1 MLDQLLE
8 ADLDVLEGTGDS
20 DVAHHV
26 RDCARCQAIARQ
38 IVGDTR
44 SLAVAVADT
53 RTVTTILPITAAPS
67 VARRRSHSRLA
78 IVAGVAAAL
87 GGMVVAREW
96 PHRAPI
102 AVRLPP
108 RVATLEPQPPDT
120 LDLAKAPA
128 RVIASRPAPPRRA
141 IPAPRPR
148 ATAGAREAE
157 SLLASGASQVAATV
171 AERTIAKPIAQPSAV
186 VAVRM
191 DTTTDGALGG
201 TIAVE
206 PPTGVRANIIRT
218 PNPSVTVVWLYQ

>member
-87 GGMVVAREW
+87 GG
-96 PHRAPI
+96 
-102 AVRLPP
+102 
-108 RVATLEPQPPDT
+108 
-120 LDLAKAPA
+120 
-128 RVIASRPAPPRRA
+128 
-141 IPAPRPR
+141 
-148 ATAGAREAE
+148 
-157 SLLASGASQVAATV
+157 
-171 AERTIAKPIAQPSAV
+171 
-186 VAVRM
+186 
-191 DTTTDGALGG
+191 